1 MNIDD
6 LKDAW
11 GQDEPKDMQIPVST
25 AMLGKTTSVIARLR
39 KNMKAEFIAL
49 LVSYAI
55 LITYIAGMSVYGGQR
70 TFFFLNAIS
79 ILLFTVLVLNCFYY
93 SRFYIFYRS
102 ISRYDFNMRES
113 IRKMAYELE
122 LNTEIYKTY
131 NICVAPLSVLVTITL
146 ISGKGVFDYIQR
158 VLVSDSFISP
168 GNLLFAFSIIL
179 ISFLLTYFC
188 ISRHV
193 RLQYGKY
200 ITELKRVADDLGQG
214 E

>member
-1 MNIDD
+1 MNIDE

-11 GQDEPKDMQIPVST
+11 GNDEPGGMHLPVST
-25 AMLGKTTSVIARLR
+25 AALGKTTSVVERIR
-39 KNMKAEFIAL
+39 KNMRAEFIAL
-49 LVSYAI
+49 LVSYII
-55 LITYIAGMSVYGGQR
+55 LTIYVVLMSIYGGQR

-79 ILLFTVLVLNCFYY
+79 ILLFTILVLNCFYY

-102 ISRYDFNMRES
+102 ISRYDFSMRES
-113 IRKMAYELE
+113 IRKIAYELE

-131 NICVAPLSVLVTITL
+131 NICVAPLSVMITITL

-168 GNLLFAFSIIL
+168 GNLLFVFSIIL

-188 ISRHV
+188 ISKHV

-200 ITELKRVADDLGQG
+200 ITELKQMMDDLGD
-214 E
+214 EA